1 MTGKTLLVTYKIK
14 MKKQLLLTGNT
25 SIIKLRKE
33 NRREAQNFVGLL
45 KVVLN
50 AQDADIFCR

>member
-50 AQDADIFCR
+50 AQDAEIFCR